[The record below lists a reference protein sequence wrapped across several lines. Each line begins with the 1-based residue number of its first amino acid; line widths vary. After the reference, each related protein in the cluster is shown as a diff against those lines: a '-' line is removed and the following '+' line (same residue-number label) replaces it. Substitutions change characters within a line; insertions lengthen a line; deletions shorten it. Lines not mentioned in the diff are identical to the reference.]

1 MELIHFTKFIQNV
14 PWNSSQKLI
23 AIHLSQKIPWDLI
36 IYPKPSMEFIYLKTS
51 IEPQNLSLKCHGIN
65 RKCSYELVPKV
76 PWNLSQN
83 SMEFSSL
90 EFMYPNSMELIY
102 LKTSMEPQNLSQFLD
117 NNITYIEP
125 ISFCKLCGQI
135 I

>member
-1 MELIHFTKFIQNV
+1 MLLWIG
-14 PWNSSQKLI
+14 P
-23 AIHLSQKIPWDLI
+23 KI
-36 IYPKPSMEFIYLKTS
+36 
-51 IEPQNLSLKCHGIN
+51 
-65 RKCSYELVPKV
+65 

-83 SMEFSSL
+83 SMEFSSM
-90 EFMYPNSMELIY
+90 EFMYPNSMEFIY